1 MSLTPEQ
8 LALRRTGVTATDI
21 SAICGLSPHKTPL
34 MVWCDKVGEPYE
46 KPDSEPMYWG
56 RALEDDVLS
65 RYARDHDGVE
75 MGACGTIASDIDAR
89 WMCTP
94 DSIAS
99 IDYPRVE
106 SWGVE
111 AKTAFS
117 YEQVKRWGTEGDQIP
132 EEYIIQ
138 CQWSMMVC
146 DLPRWD
152 VAALLATYH
161 GAEYRE
167 FTLEAAP
174 DVQKALV
181 AKAEEFWAYVVK
193 KKEPPAV
200 GLAPEVAALKHV
212 YTDVTSD
219 MRLAMAGDEDL
230 ASDYREAEQDKKDAE
245 QRLTLAK
252 IALVERIGDAEGIE
266 DGAGKWKVTHKKSK
280 RGRTFRATFK

>member
-1 MSLTPEQ
+1 LF
-8 LALRRTGVTATDI
+8 
-21 SAICGLSPHKTPL
+21 
-34 MVWCDKVGEPYE
+34 
-46 KPDSEPMYWG
+46 
-56 RALEDDVLS
+56 
-65 RYARDHDGVE
+65 
-75 MGACGTIASDIDAR
+75 
-89 WMCTP
+89 
-94 DSIAS
+94 
-99 IDYPRVE
+99 VE

-193 KKEPPAV
+193 KKKPPAV
-200 GLAPEVAALKHV
+200 GLAPELAALKHV